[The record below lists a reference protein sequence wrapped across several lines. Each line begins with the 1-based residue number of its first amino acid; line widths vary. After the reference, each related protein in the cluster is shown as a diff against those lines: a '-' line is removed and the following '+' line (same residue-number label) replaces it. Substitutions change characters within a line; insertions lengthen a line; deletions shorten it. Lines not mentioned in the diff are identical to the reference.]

1 MKVPKSILY
10 IAMSLDGFIAKPN
23 DDLSFLSIVQIEGE
37 DYGYKDFLD
46 SVDSIVLGRKTYDW
60 VIKQVGELQ
69 YMDKEVFVIS
79 KSDKPKNGNTIFYSG
94 NLPDLISKL
103 KNSSDKN
110 IFIDG
115 GAQLVNNL
123 MKLDLIDEFIIS
135 IIPIFLGKGIR
146 LFNEG
151 IPERQL
157 KLVSSKSF
165 ESGLVQIHYSKL
177 L

>member
-1 MKVPKSILY
+1 
-10 IAMSLDGFIAKPN
+10 
-23 DDLSFLSIVQIEGE
+23 
-37 DYGYKDFLD
+37 
-46 SVDSIVLGRKTYDW
+46 
-60 VIKQVGELQ
+60 
-69 YMDKEVFVIS
+69 MDKEVFVIS

>member
-103 KNSSDKN
+103 KNNSDKN